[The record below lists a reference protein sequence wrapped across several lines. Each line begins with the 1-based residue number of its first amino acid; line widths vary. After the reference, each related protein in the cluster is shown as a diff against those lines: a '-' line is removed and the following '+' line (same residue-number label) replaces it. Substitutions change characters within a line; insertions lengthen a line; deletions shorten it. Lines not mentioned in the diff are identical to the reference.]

1 MIANRISRNWKL
13 FICLD
18 IFAINLIASASIYN
32 IYLFTSFP
40 IVVFGGSGGN
50 RTHSSSK
57 APVLQTGLPTLTVY
71 WPIFGAGEGIRTLTS
86 QAQRIFLLL
95 YVTIAAFLRCSLDHV
110 FTISYDLGSW
120 CMASTHL
127 FFSTIFSSI

>member
-1 MIANRISRNWKL
+1 MIANRISCNWKL

-40 IVVFGGSGGN
+40 IVIYGGSGGN

-86 QAQRIFLLL
+86 QAQRILSPWRLPVPPLPHIVHF
-95 YVTIAAFLRCSLDHV
+95 YAELR
-110 FTISYDLGSW
+110 
-120 CMASTHL
+120 
-127 FFSTIFSSI
+127 FSFSSLVNRWGVQDSNLRHRAP